1 MNAARLTKHFV
12 VLFQVVGFSYCLI
25 VLLYTG
31 VFFRPFV
38 NV

>member
-1 MNAARLTKHFV
+1 MNAARLTEGFV
-12 VLFQVVGFSYCLI
+12 VSNQVVGFSYCLI

-38 NV
+38 NM